1 MNINVKKFGFSKPNY
16 NKKKLQCL
24 ILFKC
29 WTLLLSKK
37 KPDHYF
43 SFTSR
48 NENFLDQ
55 KVYLFYLKSLQ
66 SKNVILLCDFI
77 NFMNFGDGQFWFYKI
92 IVCNIL
98 VEPPL
103 PLDNRTKSHPTL
115 KGCRSLKKRKGKKI
129 HRNFDR

>member
-1 MNINVKKFGFSKPNY
+1 

-29 WTLLLSKK
+29 WTFLLLKK
-37 KPDHYF
+37 KLDHYF

-66 SKNVILLCDFI
+66 SKNVILLYDFM
-77 NFMNFGDGQFWFYKI
+77 NFMNFWDGQFCFYKI
-92 IVCNIL
+92 IVYNIL
-98 VEPPL
+98 VVEPPL
-103 PLDNRTKSHPTL
+103 LLANSFCKYL
-115 KGCRSLKKRKGKKI
+115 
-129 HRNFDR
+129 

>member
-1 MNINVKKFGFSKPNY
+1 MLDFSFIE
-16 NKKKLQCL
+16 KKL
-24 ILFKC
+24 
-29 WTLLLSKK
+29 
-37 KPDHYF
+37 DHYF

-66 SKNVILLCDFI
+66 SKNVILLYDFI
-77 NFMNFGDGQFWFYKI
+77 NFMNFGDGQFWFYEI

-103 PLDNRTKSHPTL
+103 PLVSLLTVGKSFVTHD
-115 KGCRSLKKRKGKKI
+115 CFFCS
-129 HRNFDR
+129 DS

>member
-1 MNINVKKFGFSKPNY
+1 MVFQSFNKRSFLITIKKNY
-16 NKKKLQCL
+16 NALFY
-24 ILFKC
+24 LFKC
-29 WTLLLSKK
+29 WTFLLLKK
-37 KPDHYF
+37 KLDHYF

-66 SKNVILLCDFI
+66 SKNVILLYDFI

-103 PLDNRTKSHPTL
+103 PLGHMLRSRDIVFHMHEKSPTVFL
-115 KGCRSLKKRKGKKI
+115 C
-129 HRNFDR
+129 N

>member
-1 MNINVKKFGFSKPNY
+1 MVFQSFNKRSFLITI
-16 NKKKLQCL
+16 KKKLQCL

-66 SKNVILLCDFI
+66 SKNVILLYDFI
-77 NFMNFGDGQFWFYKI
+77 NFMNFGDGQFWFYEI

-103 PLDNRTKSHPTL
+103 TPRLKFSKVTCDLHFKFRTI
-115 KGCRSLKKRKGKKI
+115 GDYR
-129 HRNFDR
+129 

>member
-1 MNINVKKFGFSKPNY
+1 MLDSSFIE
-16 NKKKLQCL
+16 
-24 ILFKC
+24 
-29 WTLLLSKK
+29 K

-66 SKNVILLCDFI
+66 SKNVILLYDFI
-77 NFMNFGDGQFWFYKI
+77 NFMNFGDGQFWFYEI

-103 PLDNRTKSHPTL
+103 PLDAAQTKSHAQEI
-115 KGCRSLKKRKGKKI
+115 RIISLTAYN
-129 HRNFDR
+129 HLLLFLHLV

>member
-1 MNINVKKFGFSKPNY
+1 MLIDCNY

-37 KPDHYF
+37 KLDHYF

-66 SKNVILLCDFI
+66 SKNVILLYDFI
-77 NFMNFGDGQFWFYKI
+77 NFMNFGDGQFWFYEI

-103 PLDNRTKSHPTL
+103 PLDFTL
-115 KGCRSLKKRKGKKI
+115 FFSNLHI
-129 HRNFDR
+129 SIVLVSSIIFSPHLL

>member
-1 MNINVKKFGFSKPNY
+1 MLDSSFIE
-16 NKKKLQCL
+16 KKL
-24 ILFKC
+24 
-29 WTLLLSKK
+29 
-37 KPDHYF
+37 DHYL

-66 SKNVILLCDFI
+66 SKNVILLYDFI
-77 NFMNFGDGQFWFYKI
+77 NFMNFGDGQFWFYEI

-103 PLDNRTKSHPTL
+103 PLASTL
-115 KGCRSLKKRKGKKI
+115 HVCYIKTSVKKGWFSLLMS
-129 HRNFDR
+129 

>member
-1 MNINVKKFGFSKPNY
+1 MNINVKNLVFQSFNKRSFLITIKKNY
-16 NKKKLQCL
+16 NV
-24 ILFKC
+24 LFY
-29 WTLLLSKK
+29 LNVGLFFYRKK

-66 SKNVILLCDFI
+66 SKNVILLYDFI

-103 PLDNRTKSHPTL
+103 SPS
-115 KGCRSLKKRKGKKI
+115 
-129 HRNFDR
+129 